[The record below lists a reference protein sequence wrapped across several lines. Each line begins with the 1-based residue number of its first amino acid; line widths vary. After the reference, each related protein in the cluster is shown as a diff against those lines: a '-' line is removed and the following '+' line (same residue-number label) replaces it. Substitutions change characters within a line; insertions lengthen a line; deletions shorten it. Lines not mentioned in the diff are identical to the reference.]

1 MAKKRTEN
9 KIKKRSD
16 QSQDVVGDPETEII
30 DIIAFFCLC
39 DEVKIPVSVLCFLAL
54 RQKSVGRKTLRP
66 LKHIFTPYEAKRR
79 KDRKLLLTH

>member
-54 RQKSVGRKTLRP
+54 TEICRQEDTKTSETHLHP
-66 LKHIFTPYEAKRR
+66 L
-79 KDRKLLLTH
+79 